1 MDASTFTKIFGLLGF
16 QTKNIRKVTLWPI
29 ECYRSSIVR
38 SDDESAMRRIEV
50 YIVAKI
56 LPEYRTIAQKVLG
69 GAFQIETTEILDYF
83 FHIKSKSNS
92 NIFSHH
98 GTLI

>member
-1 MDASTFTKIFGLLGF
+1 MDASTFTKIFGLLRF

-38 SDDESAMRRIEV
+38 LDDESAMRRIEV

-56 LPEYRTIAQKVLG
+56 LSEYRAQKVLG
-69 GAFQIETTEILDYF
+69 GAFQIVSTEILDYF